1 MAGQITIVNGTS
13 GTTGY
18 LTTAGTS
25 FSVTYTAVS
34 GLRYRLRTGAN
45 GTGVVYTGGAAQ
57 AAASTTVTRGTVSSP
72 LPAGAGTSQAIYL
85 QEEAVLNSNVWADTG
100 TVGAIVREDLTP
112 ETYTA
117 LAQSA
122 TGVGHGN
129 TYWASWSSTT
139 PPVLGGLG
147 GGTVTAFTLS
157 GVTPVTITATNGEFA
172 VNNIFSTYYTTLSN
186 VAAGSTI
193 YFRAVASTL
202 ASTLTTHS
210 LQIGDTT
217 RSFTLTTGAVV
228 PDRLVNLATSP
239 VVYNSAMPY
248 SQSSITCTV
257 TNGTS
262 GHEYAVF
269 VGTTFAT
276 TQAGIATANGSGVAT
291 ITVPNASLPTAGT
304 TWVNSLNV
312 RVPTAI
318 GGNNIWSPNAN
329 GSANGGAAADFF
341 WNWSRP
347 AAQDI
352 TPNGFTALAGAVTGA
367 SLSTYYYA
375 TFSATAAGT
384 TNPGTGYVLSD
395 VNDYVTVAVT
405 NGQFRTAGN
414 ATWRSTSESVINGE
428 TVYFRGLSSSAYS
441 TGITHTLQIGDTSR
455 SFTTTT
461 GFFTTLGVGTV
472 SRTPA
477 GDISGG
483 ATSVV
488 VNFTGTINHKY
499 KLVQTA
505 PSVADMVVGSVLG
518 ATGATSL
525 TLTSAASALPGE
537 ANVWTYKVQVI
548 REVANGGD
556 GVWYDATG
564 TGVSFTILRIQNPTV
579 NNDQGF
585 DTTYNAS
592 FFSHYITLKS
602 EGAGGTLQFAYA
614 DTGSSTGTYPI
625 EANWSTTRTIVVVRG
640 TSYYIWARRIPPAG
654 PNNDASDFD
663 RNDAAQEVPAWQ
675 GIDINEST
683 YGIQINNASG
693 VPVLTMASRIGRLLD
708 VGTTSAVAAGATYT
722 SPTISSIDTYINSH
736 VAVISPSDSTYKL
749 QPLEITVNYTAKTF
763 SIKNNTGTSK
773 TYTYYVFRSG

>member
-18 LTTAGTS
+18 LATAGTS

-85 QEEAVLNSNVWADTG
+85 QEEAVLNSGVWADTG

-147 GGTVTAFTLS
+147 GGTITAFTVS

-172 VNNIFSTYYTTLSN
+172 VNNIFSTTYYTTLSN

-269 VGTTFAT
+269 VGTVFAN

-318 GGNNIWSPNAN
+318 GGNNIWSPYAN

-441 TGITHTLQIGDTSR
+441 TGITHTLQIGGTSR

-537 ANVWTYKVQVI
+537 NNVWTYKVQVI
-548 REVANGGD
+548 REIANGGD
-556 GVWYDATG
+556 GIWYDATG
-564 TGVSFTILRIQNPTV
+564 TAVSFTIFRIYNPTV
-579 NNDQGF
+579 ANDQGF
-585 DTTYNAS
+585 DTTYNNT
-592 FFSHYITLKS
+592 FFTHQMKLKV
-602 EGAGGTLQFAYA
+602 EGNGGIHEFAYA
-614 DTGSSTGTYPI
+614 DTGSSTGTYPTT
-625 EANWSTTRTIVVVRG
+625 WSTDRSCVVARG
-640 TSYYIWARRIPPAG
+640 TSYYFWSRRRAPGG
-654 PNNDASDFD
+654 PSTDASDFD
-663 RNDAAQEVPAWQ
+663 RIDTPVEVPAWQ
-675 GIDINEST
+675 GIDVTDST

-693 VPVLTMASRIGRLLD
+693 VPVLTMASRIIRLLD
-708 VGTTSAVAAGATYT
+708 SGTTAAVAAGASYT
-722 SPTISSIDTYINSH
+722 SPPISSIDTYINSH
-736 VAVISPSDSTYKL
+736 VAIISPSDAVYKL
-749 QPLEITVNYTAKTF
+749 NSFSVSVDYTAKTF
-763 SIKNNTGTSK
+763 TVINNTGSSK
-773 TYTYYVFRSG
+773 TFSFYVFRSG